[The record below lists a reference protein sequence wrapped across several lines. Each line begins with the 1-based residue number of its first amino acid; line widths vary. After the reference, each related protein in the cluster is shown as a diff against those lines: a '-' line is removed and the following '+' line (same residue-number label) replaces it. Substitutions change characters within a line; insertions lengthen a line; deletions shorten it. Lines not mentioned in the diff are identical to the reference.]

1 MSLDYETWS
10 RELRQRDAEEE
21 EAFKAYA
28 RRQHDLD
35 DAEDPRCPECDRH
48 VSRRGALCHEC
59 AAKELAAEDSPARSV
74 E

>member
-10 RELRQRDAEEE
+10 RELRQRDAEQE

-28 RRQHDLD
+28 RRQHELD

-48 VSRRGALCHEC
+48 VTRENALCPEC
-59 AAKELAAEDSPARSV
+59 AAKEINDNSDPRR
-74 E
+74 